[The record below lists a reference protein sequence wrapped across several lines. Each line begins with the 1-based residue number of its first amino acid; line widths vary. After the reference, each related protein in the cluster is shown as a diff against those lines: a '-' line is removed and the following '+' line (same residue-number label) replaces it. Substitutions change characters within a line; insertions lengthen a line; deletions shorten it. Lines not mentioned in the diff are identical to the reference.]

1 MNELTATQIAE
12 GGWILLAAYALMQAR
27 AAAKAA
33 WPTVKAWLEREVKG
47 GDDAK

>member
-1 MNELTATQIAE
+1 MTDLTATQIAE

-27 AAAKAA
+27 AACKAA
-33 WPTVKAWLEREVKG
+33 WPTVKAWLETQTKG